1 MFIQSIS
8 MSRCLGKP
16 LLFRARPEENWCQ
29 ISHPDFEQ
37 NLSKVRFVQG
47 KEFPHI
53 DVRFPH
59 VRKTPLFLQMME
71 TRRRG
76 SAAAPGQE
84 SGCVAVGHQQLSS
97 TSTGLRGDVALSGT
111 PAPRAAA
118 FPDVTPAP
126 LVTEAAVFTD
136 TETSYVAKTPV

>member
-1 MFIQSIS
+1 MQPLFIQSIS

-16 LLFRARPEENWCQ
+16 LLFSGRPEENLCQ

-59 VRKTPLFLQMME
+59 VRKTSVFLQMME
-71 TRRRG
+71 IRRRR
-76 SAAAPGQE
+76 SAVAPGQE
-84 SGCVAVGHQQLSS
+84 PGCVAVRDQQLSS
-97 TSTGLRGDVALSGT
+97 TSTDPRGDTALSGGTGT
-111 PAPRAAA
+111 PGLLH
-118 FPDVTPAP
+118 FQT
-126 LVTEAAVFTD
+126 
-136 TETSYVAKTPV
+136 